1 MAMTKRAVLLLLLVG
16 LFALASCDR
25 GLFGDDLPSE
35 SVVVDIDLEPGANE
49 TYEFEFEVEVADL
62 FSVACQSPP
71 SMSCM
76 AGALTNDGGQETVS
90 SRSTG
95 RGRDSGR

>member
-49 TYEFEFEVEVADL
+49 TYEFEFR
-62 FSVACQSPP
+62 
-71 SMSCM
+71 
-76 AGALTNDGGQETVS
+76 GRS
-90 SRSTG
+90 SRFVQCCVSEPALYVLHG
-95 RGRDSGR
+95 WGAHQRWWARDGVEQVDWPGA